1 MIEIT
6 IRTATAKDVPAM
18 MTLVRELAE
27 FEKAPDE
34 VANTN
39 AKMTEE
45 GFGQNPAFQAIV
57 AEVGNSVIGMSVFY
71 YSYSTWKGK
80 SIYIDDIIV
89 NEAFRGKGIGSKLME
104 ATILRAKQENVGKLH
119 WQVLDWN
126 EPAIRFY
133 QKYEAVFDPEWVNCS
148 ISRDRLAKF

>member
-1 MIEIT
+1 MTEIT

-18 MTLVRELAE
+18 MALVRELAE
-27 FEKAPDE
+27 FEQAPDE
-34 VANTN
+34 VANTE
-39 AKMTEE
+39 AKMIEE

-57 AEVGNSVIGMSVFY
+57 TEVDDKVVGMSVFY

-133 QKYEAVFDPEWVNCS
+133 KKYETVFDPEWINCS
-148 ISRDRLAKF
+148 ISNDKLANF